1 MVDNLRDREVKA
13 EAQEALIDLLFQLAD
28 DDLLVAFH
36 GSEWL
41 GLAPHVEEDVAL
53 SSLAQDEMGHAAMY
67 FGLLEDLG
75 VGSRDDLAHL
85 RPPASRRNA
94 IVVELK
100 NGPGTYLENP
110 HYDWAFTIA
119 RAYCYDVME
128 GLRLERL
135 QTSSYPP
142 LREVAQKIQGE
153 EKYHRMHH
161 EIWIRR
167 MALDPE
173 AKSRLQ
179 TAFNQVA
186 EDAGDLG
193 YTGLYTKELEA
204 TGILP
209 DASSLTEAW
218 QAQITEFLLAE
229 GLTWP
234 GVTESRGGRI
244 GEHTKDLEDALNTL
258 SEVYRSDPSARW

>member
-1 MVDNLRDREVKA
+1 MADNLTAREVA
-13 EAQEALIDLLFQLAD
+13 PETREALVDLLFQLAD

-85 RPPASRRNA
+85 RPPATRRNA
-94 IVVELK
+94 ILSELK
-100 NGPGTYLENP
+100 NGPRRYMENP

-135 QTSSYPP
+135 QASSYQP

-167 MALDPE
+167 MALDSE

-179 TAFNQVA
+179 TAFNRVA
-186 EDAGDLG
+186 AVAGDLG
-193 YTGLYTKELEA
+193 STGQYTTELETTGL
-204 TGILP
+204 LP
-209 DASSLTEAW
+209 EASSLSKAW
-218 QAQITEFLLAE
+218 QAHVAEFLLAH

-234 GVTESRGGRI
+234 GATESRAGRT
-244 GEHTKDLEDALNTL
+244 GEHTRDLEAALDTL